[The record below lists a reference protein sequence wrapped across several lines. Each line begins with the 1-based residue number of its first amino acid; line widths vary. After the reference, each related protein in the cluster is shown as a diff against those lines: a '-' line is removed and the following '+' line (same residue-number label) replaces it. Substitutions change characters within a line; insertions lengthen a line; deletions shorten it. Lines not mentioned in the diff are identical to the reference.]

1 MKILWWII
9 GVVVVVGGL
18 VAALV
23 LSPLATPPMAEPE
36 PSGQVGNET
45 PTDEV
50 TLADGRF
57 VEYQQ
62 ALVDD
67 AGYNETILF
76 FYAAWCPECRAF
88 EQAINSGEISDGVQV
103 LRVNYDT
110 ESALKAQHQVTL
122 QSTFVRVN
130 AEGQQVSKW
139 VGYGQDKSLGAIRDN
154 T

>member
-1 MKILWWII
+1 M
-9 GVVVVVGGL
+9 VVGGL
-18 VAALV
+18 VAAL
-23 LSPLATPPMAEPE
+23 LLAPLTTPPMAEPE
-36 PSGQVGNET
+36 PSAQVDNET

-50 TLADGRF
+50 TLTDGRF

-67 AGYNETILF
+67 EGYNETILF

-88 EQAINSGEISDGVQV
+88 EQAINGGDIPAGVQI

-110 ESALKAQHQVTL
+110 EDELKSQHQITL

-130 AEGQQVSKW
+130 ADGQQVSKW
-139 VGYGQDKSLGAIRDN
+139 VGYGKDKSLKTIRDN
-154 T
+154 I